1 MNNDY
6 LFSEIEA
13 FMLKVKRDYQNNI
26 IDKDKYDLMYFELSN
41 LSKISNNTDFLILAT
56 KLDTIKTIYLIVVSL
71 CFNMDLPLFAIIA
84 SSISYL

>member
-1 MNNDY
+1 MNKDY

-41 LSKISNNTDFLILAT
+41 LLKISTDAEFLILAT
-56 KLDTIKTIYLIVVSL
+56 KLDTIKTIYLI
-71 CFNMDLPLFAIIA
+71 MK
-84 SSISYL
+84 